1 MTAPNEMIAAAH
13 IADYYKTERI
23 EFADFIGRF
32 GTFNAALDIGC
43 ASGRLGTYLTNSGIT
58 RTCDGIEPFTDAAA
72 IASTTLNRV
81 WNGTIESVANQV
93 NWCEYDVI
101 FMADVLE
108 HLVDP
113 WSALRNLFQQTKQTC
128 KLALSVPNIRHYK
141 IVFPLLFTGAFQ
153 YEDQGIMDR
162 THLHF
167 FTRQSLEEILAQCGW
182 RVTGIAAH
190 MKKKYRKLLYPTRL
204 IEPFVAVQY
213 FVMAEKR

>member
-1 MTAPNEMIAAAH
+1 MTIANENIAATK
-13 IADYYKTERI
+13 IADYYTTERI
-23 EFADFIGRF
+23 EFADFISQF

-43 ASGRLGTYLTNSGIT
+43 ASGRLGACLTSNGIT
-58 RTCDGIEPFTDAAA
+58 RTCDGIEPFMDAAA

-93 NWCEYDVI
+93 AWCDYDVI
-101 FMADVLE
+101 CMADVLE

-113 WSALRNLFQQTKQTC
+113 WSALRNLSQQTKQTC

-167 FTRQSLEEILAQCGW
+167 FTQRSLEETLAQCGW
-182 RVTGIAAH
+182 RITGIAAH
-190 MKKKYRKLLYPTRL
+190 MKKKYRKLPYPTRL